1 MSEIMKI
8 IDESE
13 KQRKN
18 KIIKDRKE
26 KVGSSFHF
34 FWAFGSSLSFIE
46 DPTLRREASIPFLC
60 NLKQKSFF
68 NEIEYDKLYPP
79 GSATA
84 RIYGTPK
91 MHKFCSSDSFPTLCP
106 IVSSIGT
113 FHL

>member
-8 IDESE
+8 KDESE

-34 FWAFGSSLSFIE
+34 FWAFGSSLSLIE
-46 DPTLRREASIPFLC
+46 DRTLRWEASIRFLR

-68 NEIEYDKLYPP
+68 NEIEYDKLYPS

-84 RIYGTPK
+84 RLYGTPK
-91 MHKFCSSDSFPTLCP
+91 MHKFSSSDSFPTLCP
-106 IVSSIGT
+106 SV
-113 FHL
+113 